1 MVRVV
6 GLEMADKEQNWL
18 VQAVAIV
25 FEFTG
30 QF

>member
-25 FEFTG
+25 FKFTG
-30 QF
+30 